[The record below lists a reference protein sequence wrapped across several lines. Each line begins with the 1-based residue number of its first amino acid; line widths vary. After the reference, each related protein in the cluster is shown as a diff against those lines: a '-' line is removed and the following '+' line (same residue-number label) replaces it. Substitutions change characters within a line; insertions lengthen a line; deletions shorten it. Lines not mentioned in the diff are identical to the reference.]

1 MLGVQTWDVVKRLP
15 RLEWPLDYYLPLLF
29 YMGTNDPARG
39 DPDCFKR
46 DYVTNHLE
54 SEFAERDLGKSCIR
68 NIIASRLRKVI
79 LLLCLALVRHIWSPE
94 SSTVL
99 PSKERHGHT
108 EESSAK
114 VNKNY

>member
-1 MLGVQTWDVVKRLP
+1 MALG
-15 RLEWPLDYYLPLLF
+15 LLSLSALL
-29 YMGTNDPARG
+29 GTNDPARE

-46 DYVTNHLE
+46 EYVTNHLE

-68 NIIASRLRKVI
+68 KIIASRLRKVI

-94 SSTVL
+94 SSTVV
-99 PSKERHGHT
+99 PSKERHGHI
-108 EESSAK
+108 EVSSAK